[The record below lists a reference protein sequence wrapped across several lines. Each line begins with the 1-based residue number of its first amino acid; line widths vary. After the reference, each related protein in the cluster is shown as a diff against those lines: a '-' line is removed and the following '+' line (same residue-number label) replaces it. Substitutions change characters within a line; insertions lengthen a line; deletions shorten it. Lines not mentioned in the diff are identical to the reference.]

1 MKRIISM
8 LLVVFMVVLSLSA
21 CTQSSTT
28 TTQTT
33 SETVMGDIT
42 TSGGDKTTSTVG
54 GNSGA
59 LDSVSTQQ
67 GTIGGT
73 IGKDG
78 WTSPAN
84 TMTAKQMDVEFPKRT
99 GVKGVVKVFTPF
111 PDDEEFKQAVKDMKK
126 IYPEVTEVKV
136 YSASNAARNEK
147 LLGLIQAG
155 EAPDWVYSTYQD
167 YPLRAAKGLTMPI
180 DEYIQDH
187 PALSDALM
195 NNNCSYNGKR
205 YCVII
210 EVPISVLYYNT
221 AMFERLGEKTPAQY
235 FEEGNWTWATLRR
248 VAKKLTDSQNGI
260 YGFGMED
267 DWLFSLS
274 MGEDV
279 IKFVNGKPALNLK
292 GNQAYMDAH
301 QTLIDMINVDKSTIP
316 THWTAVE
323 SFANGKA
330 AMCFTSASHDKIFF
344 EPAGLKTYDF
354 TVFPKATADANYYS
368 PAGGL
373 NGGFSVAK
381 GAKNVIGGMAFGELY
396 MNIEMKKGNMTAE
409 PKAFELAKK
418 ANIRRLA
425 PLFYG
430 YGLDGMYLQD
440 FCGWARTGTKD
451 LNTLIEENAPLMEA
465 KLKEYS

>member
-1 MKRIISM
+1 MKKTVCM
-8 LLVVFMVVLSLSA
+8 LLVMLMVFLPLTA
-21 CTQSSTT
+21 CKQSSTT

-42 TSGGDKTTSTVG
+42 TSGGDKTTSTIG
-54 GNSGA
+54 GDSGA
-59 LDSVSTQQ
+59 LGNVSTQQ

-73 IGKDG
+73 AGQEG

-84 TMTAKQMDVEFPKRT
+84 TMTAEQMDVEFPKRT
-99 GVKGVVKVFTPF
+99 GVKGEVKVYTPF
-111 PDDEEFKQAVKDMKK
+111 PDDEEFKQAVDQMKK
-126 IYPEVTEVKV
+126 VYPEVKKV
-136 YSASNAARNEK
+136 TVFSASNVARNEK
-147 LLGLIQAG
+147 LLSLIQSG
-155 EAPDWVYSTYQD
+155 QSPDWVYSTYQD

-180 DEYIQDH
+180 DEYIYDH

-195 NNNCSYNGKR
+195 NNNCSYNGKK

-210 EVPISVLYYNT
+210 EVPISVLYFNT
-221 AMFERLGEKTPAQY
+221 AMFERMGEKTPAQY

-248 VAKKLTDSQNGI
+248 VAKKMTDSQNNI
-260 YGFGMED
+260 YGLGMED
-267 DWLFSLS
+267 DWLFPLS

-279 IKFVNGKPALNLK
+279 IKFVDGKPKLNLR

-301 QTLIDMINVDKSTIP
+301 QTFIDMINVDKSTLP
-316 THWTAVE
+316 THWSAVE
-323 SFANGKA
+323 SFANGKL
-330 AMCFTSASHDKIFF
+330 AMCYTSITHKDIFF
-344 EPAGLKTYDF
+344 EPAGLKTYDY

-381 GAKNVIGGMAFGELY
+381 NAKNVIGGMAFGELY
-396 MNIEMKKGNMTAE
+396 MNLEIKKGNMTAE

-430 YGLDGMYLQD
+430 YGLEGMYLQD